1 MQLHTDPGNERNPP
15 MTENTAPADDADQD
29 DAEAGQT
36 EAGHDDA
43 DQDDA
48 EAGQT
53 EAGHDDAEAGDQGD
67 ADDAETFPRSYVERL
82 RRENKR
88 YREQAGHADTYARR
102 LHTELV
108 RATGRLAD
116 PTDLPFDAD
125 HLADA
130 DQLDAAITALLDAK
144 PHLAARRPAGDI
156 GQGNRGTAGSFSL
169 LDTLRARV

>member
-1 MQLHTDPGNERNPP
+1 
-15 MTENTAPADDADQD
+15 MTENTAPAD

-36 EAGHDDA
+36 EAGH
-43 DQDDA
+43 DDA

-67 ADDAETFPRSYVERL
+67 DDAETFPRSYVERL
-82 RRENKR
+82 RRENQR
-88 YREQAGHADTYARR
+88 YREQAGHADTYAHR
-102 LHTELV
+102 LHAELV

-116 PTDLPFDAD
+116 PTDLAFDAE

-130 DQLDAAITALLDAK
+130 EQLDAAITALLDAK